1 MMKNENIAFLGTG
14 WSFPPDFS
22 KAKKGLELVSD
33 TEDIRQSLEILL
45 STRPGERIT
54 RPDYG
59 CNLTHLLYEPLTT
72 SLITYSKDLISTAI
86 LYHEPRIR
94 LTNIDIAAHSEHD
107 AIIDISMEYIV
118 KTTNARNNYVYPFYI
133 KEGTNISDKEKIKS
147 Q

>member
-1 MMKNENIAFLGTG
+1 MKNENIAFLGTG

-22 KAKKGLELVSD
+22 KAQRGLQLVSD

-59 CNLTHLLYEPLTT
+59 CNLSRLLYEPLTT
-72 SLITYSKDLISTAI
+72 GLTTYCKDIIRTAI

-94 LTNIDIAAHSEHD
+94 LIQVELTPHKEQQEV
-107 AIIDISMEYIV
+107 IDISLEYLV
-118 KTTNARNNYVYPFYI
+118 KTTNTRNNYVYPFYLN
-133 KEGTNISDKEKIKS
+133 EGTNINI
-147 Q
+147 QQ